1 MLTSHSLAGNAANM
15 KYGRPGIKNG
25 ITKKQRVILTQLP
38 LNAMHVGAEKK
49 RGII

>member
-1 MLTSHSLAGNAANM
+1 MLTSHSPVGNVANM

-25 ITKKQRVILTQLP
+25 ITKKQRVILTQL
-38 LNAMHVGAEKK
+38 LLSAMHVEVETK